1 MMAVAE
7 KLKPATFKHI
17 EAELYGYNDTKR
29 EIMKR
34 REELMYPF
42 DEDPE
47 DMSIVKGANSVR
59 TPGRPT
65 ERIVTRLTMDKR
77 LRNLEEII
85 EAIDSVL
92 DRLDGTQRKMV
103 NLRYFM
109 KNRKLNWEGIALECN
124 IHVQTAFKYRRMIIQ
139 AIAEKVGWR

>member
-77 LRNLEEII
+77 LRNFEEIV
-85 EAIDSVL
+85 EAID
-92 DRLDGTQRKMV
+92 RAYEMV
-103 NLRYFM
+103 TDDHRRVIRTKYWTNPYAGWDATADL
-109 KNRKLNWEGIALECN
+109 CN
-124 IHVQTAFKYRRMIIQ
+124 MHRNTATKYRREFIYLVADKI
-139 AIAEKVGWR
+139 GWH

>member
-1 MMAVAE
+1 MTTAIQ
-7 KLKPATFKHI
+7 LKPATFKHI

-77 LRNLEEII
+77 LRNFEEII
-85 EAIDSVL
+85 ESIDRVYEQV
-92 DRLDGTQRKMV
+92 DEDHQKMMRLAYWSNKRYTWQAVADYCHVHQNTMTKM
-103 NLRYFM
+103 
-109 KNRKLNWEGIALECN
+109 
-124 IHVQTAFKYRRMIIQ
+124 RRNVVYLVADKI
-139 AIAEKVGWR
+139 GWH

>member
-1 MMAVAE
+1 MIAE

-42 DEDPE
+42 NEDPE

-77 LRNLEEII
+77 LRNFEEIT
-85 EAIDSVL
+85 EAIESAYKEISEDHRRVVKTKYWSG
-92 DRLDGTQRKMV
+92 R
-103 NLRYFM
+103 NLT
-109 KNRKLNWEGIALECN
+109 WEGIASECN
-124 IHVQTAFKYRRMIIQ
+124 MHRNTAKKYQKEFVMLV
-139 AIAEKVGWR
+139 AEKVGWR